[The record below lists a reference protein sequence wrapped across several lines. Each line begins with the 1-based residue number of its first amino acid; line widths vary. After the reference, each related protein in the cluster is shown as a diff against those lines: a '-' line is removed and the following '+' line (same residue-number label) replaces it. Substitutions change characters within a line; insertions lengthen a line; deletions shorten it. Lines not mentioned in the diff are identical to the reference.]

1 MLKRCSSAALLLR
14 NCFPEGATHP
24 LAVPLQV
31 HPPDVV
37 IGSDGGSDF
46 TKVEEEEEEEEV
58 MLAESSDGFIMPD
71 MKVDWF
77 GSEME
82 VPSSISSMEK
92 LVRLDPE
99 KPELVAREELSIMV
113 EWAMPGKLAASSLA
127 NLRNLSTSS
136 REYSPQVEK

>member
-46 TKVEEEEEEEEV
+46 TKVEEEEEV

-71 MKVDWF
+71 MKVDWL

-82 VPSSISSMEK
+82 VPSSTSSMEK
-92 LVRLDPE
+92 LVRLNPE
-99 KPELVAREELSIMV
+99 KLELVAREELSSKV

-136 REYSPQVEK
+136 KEYSPQVEK

>member
-46 TKVEEEEEEEEV
+46 TKVEEEEEEV

-71 MKVDWF
+71 MKVDWL

-82 VPSSISSMEK
+82 VLSSTSSMEK

-99 KPELVAREELSIMV
+99 KLELVAREELSSMV

>member
-14 NCFPEGATHP
+14 NCFPEGATQP

-37 IGSDGGSDF
+37 IGSERGSDF
-46 TKVEEEEEEEEV
+46 TKAEEEEV

-71 MKVDWF
+71 MKVDWL

-82 VPSSISSMEK
+82 VPSSTSSMEK

-99 KPELVAREELSIMV
+99 KLQLVAREELSSMV
-113 EWAMPGKLAASSLA
+113 EWAMPGKLVASSLA

>member
-46 TKVEEEEEEEEV
+46 TKVEEVEEV

-71 MKVDWF
+71 MKVDWL

-82 VPSSISSMEK
+82 VPPSSTSSMEK
-92 LVRLDPE
+92 RVRLDPE
-99 KPELVAREELSIMV
+99 KLELVAREELSSMV
-113 EWAMPGKLAASSLA
+113 EWAMPRKLASSLA

>member
-46 TKVEEEEEEEEV
+46 TKEEEEEEEV
-58 MLAESSDGFIMPD
+58 KLADSSDGFIMPD
-71 MKVDWF
+71 MKVDWL

-82 VPSSISSMEK
+82 VPSSTSSMEK

-99 KPELVAREELSIMV
+99 KLQLVAREELSSMV

>member
-46 TKVEEEEEEEEV
+46 TKVEEEEEV
-58 MLAESSDGFIMPD
+58 MLADSSDGFIMPD
-71 MKVDWF
+71 MKVDWL
-77 GSEME
+77 GSEIE
-82 VPSSISSMEK
+82 VPSSTSSMEK

-99 KPELVAREELSIMV
+99 KLELVAREELSSKV

>member
-37 IGSDGGSDF
+37 IGSERGSDF
-46 TKVEEEEEEEEV
+46 TKVEEEEV

-71 MKVDWF
+71 MKVDWL

-82 VPSSISSMEK
+82 VPSSTSSMEK

-99 KPELVAREELSIMV
+99 KLELVAREELSSKV

>member
-14 NCFPEGATHP
+14 NCFPEGATQP

-37 IGSDGGSDF
+37 IGSGGGSDF
-46 TKVEEEEEEEEV
+46 TMVEEEEV

-71 MKVDWF
+71 MKVDWL

-82 VPSSISSMEK
+82 VPSSTSSMEK

-99 KPELVAREELSIMV
+99 KLQLVAREEFSSMV
-113 EWAMPGKLAASSLA
+113 EWAMPGKLTPSSLA

>member
-46 TKVEEEEEEEEV
+46 TKVEEEEEEV

-71 MKVDWF
+71 MKVDWL

-82 VPSSISSMEK
+82 VPSSTSSMEK

-99 KPELVAREELSIMV
+99 KLQLVAREELSSMV

>member
-46 TKVEEEEEEEEV
+46 TKVEEEEEEV

-71 MKVDWF
+71 MKVDWL

-82 VPSSISSMEK
+82 VPSSTSSMEK
-92 LVRLDPE
+92 LVRLEPE
-99 KPELVAREELSIMV
+99 KLELVAREELSSKV

>member
-14 NCFPEGATHP
+14 NCFPEGATQP

-37 IGSDGGSDF
+37 IGSERGSDF
-46 TKVEEEEEEEEV
+46 TKGEEEEV

-71 MKVDWF
+71 MKVDWL

-82 VPSSISSMEK
+82 VPSSTSSMEK

-99 KPELVAREELSIMV
+99 KLQLVAREEFSSMV
-113 EWAMPGKLAASSLA
+113 EWAMPGKLTPSSLA

>member
-46 TKVEEEEEEEEV
+46 TKVEEEEEV
-58 MLAESSDGFIMPD
+58 MLADSSDGFIMPD
-71 MKVDWF
+71 MKVDWL

-82 VPSSISSMEK
+82 VPSSTSSMEK

-99 KPELVAREELSIMV
+99 KLELVAREELSSMV
-113 EWAMPGKLAASSLA
+113 EWAMPGKLVASSLA

>member
-14 NCFPEGATHP
+14 NCFPEGATQP

-37 IGSDGGSDF
+37 IGSERGSDF
-46 TKVEEEEEEEEV
+46 TKVEEEEV

-71 MKVDWF
+71 MKVDWL

-82 VPSSISSMEK
+82 VPPSSTSSMEK
-92 LVRLDPE
+92 RVRLDPE
-99 KPELVAREELSIMV
+99 KLELVAREELSSMV

>member
-37 IGSDGGSDF
+37 IGSERGSDF
-46 TKVEEEEEEEEV
+46 TKGEEEEG

-71 MKVDWF
+71 MKVDWL

-82 VPSSISSMEK
+82 VPSSTSSMEK

-99 KPELVAREELSIMV
+99 KLELVAREELSSKV
-113 EWAMPGKLAASSLA
+113 EWAMPGKLTASSLA

>member
-14 NCFPEGATHP
+14 NCFPEGATQP

-46 TKVEEEEEEEEV
+46 TKVEEEEEV
-58 MLAESSDGFIMPD
+58 MLADSSDGFIMPD
-71 MKVDWF
+71 MKVDWL

-82 VPSSISSMEK
+82 VPSSTSSMEK
-92 LVRLDPE
+92 LVRLE
-99 KPELVAREELSIMV
+99 KLELVAREELSSMV